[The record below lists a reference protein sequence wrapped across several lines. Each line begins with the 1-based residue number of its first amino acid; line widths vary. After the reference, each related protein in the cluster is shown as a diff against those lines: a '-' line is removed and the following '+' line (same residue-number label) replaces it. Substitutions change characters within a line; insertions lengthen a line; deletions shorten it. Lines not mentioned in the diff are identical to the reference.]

1 MVVGIIISAIV
12 VMIIFGV
19 LVSKRKKKDRQVLLD
34 AVKKKDKETVQQL
47 ILKGVKVDG
56 YYYGDENPLSIA
68 VESNDI
74 EMVSILLEKVYS
86 INYSSKNPLFIAIQN
101 DNKDIVSL
109 LIEKGANVN
118 YEKAICLVSA
128 IKNKNKEIVELL
140 IENGAE
146 IDIDYGDE
154 TPLILA
160 IKNND
165 IEIVSFLLEKGAD
178 PNFNV
183 DEMPLDFA
191 KNQQIY
197 ALLKNKGA
205 KTSAELEE
213 EKRAEEERKRLEAEE
228 VLIKG
233 CAYFNGDGVIQ
244 DYAKAVEFFEK
255 AVELGNI
262 RAYFYLAL
270 CYVEGKYVE
279 KDVNKAIQLLMVSA
293 EAGYMDAQLILG
305 NLLYMKESSDEI
317 TERVYNVLMQNDASS
332 WWRKAAEQG
341 SDTAMYNLGSYYLEL
356 DILEDAGKW
365 FEKAAANGNQKAF
378 EKLKDLCSR
387 GLYYVE

>member
-74 EMVSILLEKVYS
+74 EMVSILLEKVYN

-140 IENGAE
+140 IENDAE

-228 VLIKG
+228 SRKKYELQRMLNEDLCTAAQKL
-233 CAYFNGDGVIQ
+233 DM
-244 DYAKAVEFFEK
+244 AKAQYCILHGADVNYGTWSPTSFSPLMY
-255 AVELGNI
+255 AVSNGMRGIEMVKFLLQNGADPYKKYHQLGGGEINAI
-262 RAYFYLAL
+262 GIA
-270 CYVEGKYVE
+270 KYVV
-279 KDVNKAIQLLMVSA
+279 KD
-293 EAGYMDAQLILG
+293 
-305 NLLYMKESSDEI
+305 ESL
-317 TERVYNVLMQNDASS
+317 VYF
-332 WWRKAAEQG
+332 
-341 SDTAMYNLGSYYLEL
+341 LEHY
-356 DILEDAGKW
+356 
-365 FEKAAANGNQKAF
+365 
-378 EKLKDLCSR
+378 C
-387 GLYYVE
+387 